1 MLPNYY
7 LPLIIKFY
15 SSQIAIYSVLR
26 LSNFPLPC
34 LRYLDNFI
42 FMIYI
47 ICTSSNSVILKSKS
61 YYYYYI

>member
-47 ICTSSNSVILKSKS
+47 CTSSNSVILKSKS
-61 YYYYYI
+61 YYYYYV

>member
-47 ICTSSNSVILKSKS
+47 CISSNSVILKSKS
-61 YYYYYI
+61 YYYYYV